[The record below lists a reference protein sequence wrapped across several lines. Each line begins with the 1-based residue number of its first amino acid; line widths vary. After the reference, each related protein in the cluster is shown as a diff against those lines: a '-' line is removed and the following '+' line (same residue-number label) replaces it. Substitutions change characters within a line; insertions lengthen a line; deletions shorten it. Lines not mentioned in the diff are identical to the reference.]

1 MRLVIKNADFSSVSI
16 GKVERDLSF
25 QVSAN
30 SDGVVGFENWDG
42 SAIVNTKGTVA
53 TISDGVVSYPNTT
66 LYDRLYT
73 DYIEVS
79 EGMII
84 SAASGSSV
92 KSPSSSARVIPVI
105 VCFNENKELLTD
117 ASVYAG
123 YFDLLTIDPDSEN
136 PTNIPFT
143 VPSGVKY
150 VKIQTIKYSNST
162 ANVIRGVM
170 P

>member
-1 MRLVIKNADFSSVSI
+1 MRILIKGADFSEVSI
-16 GKVERDLSF
+16 GKVTRDLSF

-30 SDGVVGFENWDG
+30 STGVTGFENWDG
-42 SAIVNTKGTVA
+42 SSIINTKGTVA
-53 TISDGVVSYPNTT
+53 IISNGIVSYPDIT

-73 DYIEVS
+73 DYIEVC

-92 KSPSSSARVIPVI
+92 KSPSSSARIIPVI

-117 ASVYAG
+117 ASTYAG
-123 YFDLLTIDPDSEN
+123 YFDLLTIDPDSTN

-150 VKIQTIKYSNST
+150 IKIQTIKYANST
-162 ANVIRGVM
+162 DNVITGIM